1 MVKEL
6 QGSLCTRYYCNLTV
20 SNPSAH
26 SQYTVSVKLRKQG
39 KFIKSSDHS
48 EFAMLCMGSQGYR
61 AIGSRKKY
69 RDDFGTFASVT
80 SKDFQTSESW

>member
-61 AIGSRKKY
+61 AIGSIVYPEKI
-69 RDDFGTFASVT
+69 
-80 SKDFQTSESW
+80 